1 MPESLIG
8 ILGGV
13 GPEAT
18 AYLSMLII
26 QRTDASCDQ
35 EHVRT
40 LVFNDSQLPDR
51 SAFITGKSTQSPLPQ
66 LIADAQLLER
76 CGCSALAMPCNTAHY
91 FWEDLQNAVSV
102 PFLNM
107 IALTAR
113 TCSERKLTRIC
124 VLATEGTVRANLYQ
138 RALSCYGI
146 SCCYPES
153 VYQEIA
159 ENVIFHG
166 VKAGRD
172 VSQDDLFALVTHAA
186 ERACDGIILG
196 CTELSCAFAGYRYPD
211 GDSPVIIDALTVL
224 ADEII
229 SVAGVRHK

>member
-1 MPESLIG
+1 MSESLIG
-8 ILGGV
+8 ILGGL

-51 SAFITGKSTQSPLPQ
+51 SAFITGKSEQNPLPQ

-91 FWEDLQNAVSV
+91 FWDDLQNAVSV

-107 IALTAR
+107 ITLTAR

-138 RALSCYGI
+138 RALSPSGI
-146 SCCYPES
+146 SCCYPEDA
-153 VYQEIA
+153 YQKIA
-159 ENVIFHG
+159 EDVIFRG

-172 VSQDDLFALVTHAA
+172 VSQDDLSALVAHAV
-186 ERACDGIILG
+186 ERTCDGIILG

-211 GDSPVIIDALTVL
+211 EDSPVIIDALTVL
-224 ADEII
+224 TDEII
-229 SVAGVRHK
+229 SAAGVRHK